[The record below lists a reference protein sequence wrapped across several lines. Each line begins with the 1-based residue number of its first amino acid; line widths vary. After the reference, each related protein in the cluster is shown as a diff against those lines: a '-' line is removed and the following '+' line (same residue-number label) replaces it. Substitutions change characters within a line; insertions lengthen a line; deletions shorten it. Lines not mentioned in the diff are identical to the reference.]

1 VDAFFNV
8 YKPKGPTSHDVVA
21 RLRRASGVRRIGH
34 GGTLD
39 PLAEGVLVVATGQA
53 TRLIEYVVDTTKAYG
68 ADVTFGVET
77 DTYDAAGQV
86 VAERSPDGL
95 TRARVLAALAAFRGE
110 IEQRPP
116 SFSAISVGGQRLY
129 ALARRGETVVAPARN
144 VTIMRLDLE
153 AWEPPVARLAVVC
166 SKGTYIRSLAHDLG
180 RALGSGAH
188 LSGLV
193 RRQVGR
199 FRAEDATP
207 LAELE
212 GRLRG
217 GRWEGVAVPVEAAVE
232 HLAVV
237 QLDETAARRLAHGQ
251 TLPLSEIGDSGSRAG
266 PDDRAGGDQWPD
278 APPQPDRPPPGV
290 TDLASGT
297 LGGAYAP
304 GGRLLGVV
312 RLDRSGAR
320 PVWRPEKVLAG

>member
-39 PLAEGVLVVATGQA
+39 PLAEGVLVIATGQA

-77 DTYDAAGQV
+77 DTYDAAGKV

-95 TRARVLAALAAFRGE
+95 TRAQVLAALAEFRGE

-116 SFSAISVGGQRLY
+116 SFSAISVGGERLY
-129 ALARRGETVVAPARN
+129 ALARRGETVVAPARRVN
-144 VTIMRLDLE
+144 VMRLDLE
-153 AWEPPVARLAVVC
+153 SWEPPVARLAVVC

-180 RALGSGAH
+180 RALGCGAH

-199 FRAEDATP
+199 FLAEDATP
-207 LAELE
+207 LEELE
-212 GRLRG
+212 ARLREG
-217 GRWEGVAVPVEAAVE
+217 CWEAVAVPVEAAVE

-237 QLDETAARRLAHGQ
+237 RLDETAARRLGHGQ
-251 TLPLSEIGDSGSRAG
+251 TLPLSELGDA
-266 PDDRAGGDQWPD
+266 GDQVEPGVRSD
-278 APPQPDRPPPGV
+278 VPPPPDRPASGV